1 MKWSIWIE
9 PNKIIEEEY
18 PNGWSHDE
26 VFEAASARWANKVT
40 TVNPAPV
47 GGSSNSSSQS
57 NNNSS
62 SSSSSLSLSDMFTL
76 TMVGAVVIGVASLF
90 PSNNNKVAPVDNN
103 EKMEYQQ
110 PSNNVI
116 QYSEHHIDE
125 SIPEFF
131 NTEFQEEPIND
142 LGQDW
147 DN

>member
-1 MKWSIWIE
+1 
-9 PNKIIEEEY
+9 
-18 PNGWSHDE
+18 
-26 VFEAASARWANKVT
+26 
-40 TVNPAPV
+40 
-47 GGSSNSSSQS
+47 
-57 NNNSS
+57 
-62 SSSSSLSLSDMFTL
+62 
-76 TMVGAVVIGVASLF
+76 MVGAVVIGVASLF